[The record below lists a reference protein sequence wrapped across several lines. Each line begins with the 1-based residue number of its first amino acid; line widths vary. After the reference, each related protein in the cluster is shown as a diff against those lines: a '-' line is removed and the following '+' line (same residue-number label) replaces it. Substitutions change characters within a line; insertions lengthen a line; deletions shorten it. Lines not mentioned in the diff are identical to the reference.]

1 MTTLALFPLL
11 ASATVWANSSLA
23 PQGANSTPLNLTQV
37 ETSQLS
43 LNSFLRTVDANF
55 PKMVS
60 VRLESNLANS
70 KAQEKRGAFD
80 PVFSFNS
87 DFIRYN
93 PSSAPGKAYE
103 TQMSEGT
110 IEVLDRS
117 GAKLAVG
124 ARLNN
129 GRVKSPGN
137 STGDWGEYFVSAK
150 IPLIRDRLTNAKTVA
165 EKQALLGV
173 PLADQFIRQ
182 TRFDVLQK
190 AGDVY
195 WDWVGAGEKLRINQ
209 ALYDLAVDRAKFIKL
224 RVEAGANPAIDNAE
238 ANAEVFRRKGSLEK
252 AERDLQKSELKLQ
265 FFLWNQQTIA
275 EPKPLQRTRLPL
287 LASQFEL
294 PTQNAIEAGKNTALM
309 ERPELLGIQLS
320 RDLFSLDLALA
331 ENERKPALD
340 FTLGPGTDLGGGGI
354 GLTYKTGL
362 FYSIPLRQ
370 NTADGRIIQVQV
382 KLQKLDLEEK
392 QTRQGIL
399 IEFSDAVSSL
409 KQTLERVKAA
419 ELEVTAA
426 RELERGEKIRFDN
439 GSSTLFLINQR
450 ERGRAEAEIRYA
462 DVRVEMEQ
470 ANLNYLITT
479 TQIMKSMEP
488 ATTKLLTSVKPE
500 GAPRG

>member
-1 MTTLALFPLL
+1 
-11 ASATVWANSSLA
+11 
-23 PQGANSTPLNLTQV
+23 
-37 ETSQLS
+37 
-43 LNSFLRTVDANF
+43 
-55 PKMVS
+55 MVS

-150 IPLIRDRLTNAKTVA
+150 IPLIRDCLTNAKTVA

-399 IEFSDAVSSL
+399 IEVSDAVSSL
-409 KQTLERVKAA
+409 KQTLERVKAT

-488 ATTKLLTSVKPE
+488 ATTKLLTPVKPE

>member
-11 ASATVWANSSLA
+11 ASATVWANPSLA
-23 PQGANSTPLNLTQV
+23 LQGANSTPSNLTQV

-55 PKMVS
+55 PKMMS

-294 PTQNAIEAGKNTALM
+294 PTQNAIDA
-309 ERPELLGIQLS
+309 
-320 RDLFSLDLALA
+320 
-331 ENERKPALD
+331 
-340 FTLGPGTDLGGGGI
+340 GPGTDLGGGGI

-399 IEFSDAVSSL
+399 IEVSDAVSSL

>member
-1 MTTLALFPLL
+1 MTTLALFPFL
-11 ASATVWANSSLA
+11 ASATVWANPSLA
-23 PQGANSTPLNLTQV
+23 SQGANSTASSLTQV

-399 IEFSDAVSSL
+399 IEVSDAVSSL

-488 ATTKLLTSVKPE
+488 ATTKLLTLVKPE

>member
-265 FFLWNQQTIA
+265 SFLWNQQTIA

-399 IEFSDAVSSL
+399 IEVSDAVSSL

-426 RELERGEKIRFDN
+426 RELERGEKIRFEN

-488 ATTKLLTSVKPE
+488 ATNTLLTPVKPE

>member
-399 IEFSDAVSSL
+399 IEVSDAVSSL

>member
-23 PQGANSTPLNLTQV
+23 PQGANSTPSNLTQV

-399 IEFSDAVSSL
+399 IEVSDAVSSL

>member
-11 ASATVWANSSLA
+11 ASATVWVNPSLA
-23 PQGANSTPLNLTQV
+23 PQGASSTPSNLTQV

-275 EPKPLQRTRLPL
+275 EPKPLQRTRLPS

-294 PTQNAIEAGKNTALM
+294 PTQNAIDAGRNTALV

-399 IEFSDAVSSL
+399 IEVSDAVSSL

-419 ELEVTAA
+419 EMEVTAA

>member
-1 MTTLALFPLL
+1 
-11 ASATVWANSSLA
+11 
-23 PQGANSTPLNLTQV
+23 
-37 ETSQLS
+37 
-43 LNSFLRTVDANF
+43 
-55 PKMVS
+55 
-60 VRLESNLANS
+60 
-70 KAQEKRGAFD
+70 
-80 PVFSFNS
+80 
-87 DFIRYN
+87 
-93 PSSAPGKAYE
+93 
-103 TQMSEGT
+103 
-110 IEVLDRS
+110 
-117 GAKLAVG
+117 
-124 ARLNN
+124 
-129 GRVKSPGN
+129 
-137 STGDWGEYFVSAK
+137 
-150 IPLIRDRLTNAKTVA
+150 
-165 EKQALLGV
+165 
-173 PLADQFIRQ
+173 
-182 TRFDVLQK
+182 
-190 AGDVY
+190 
-195 WDWVGAGEKLRINQ
+195 
-209 ALYDLAVDRAKFIKL
+209 
-224 RVEAGANPAIDNAE
+224 
-238 ANAEVFRRKGSLEK
+238 VFRRKGSLEK

-294 PTQNAIEAGKNTALM
+294 PTQNAVEAGKNTALM

-399 IEFSDAVSSL
+399 IEVSDAVSSL

>member
-11 ASATVWANSSLA
+11 ASTTVWANSSLA

-60 VRLESNLANS
+60 VRLESNLAKS

-294 PTQNAIEAGKNTALM
+294 PTQNAIDAGRSTALV

-399 IEFSDAVSSL
+399 IEVSDAVSSL

-426 RELERGEKIRFDN
+426 RELERGEKIRFEN

-488 ATTKLLTSVKPE
+488 ATNTLLTPVKPE

>member
-23 PQGANSTPLNLTQV
+23 PQGANSTPSNLTQV

-110 IEVLDRS
+110 VEVLDRS

-294 PTQNAIEAGKNTALM
+294 PTQNAIDAGRSTALV

-340 FTLGPGTDLGGGGI
+340 FTFGPGTDLGGGGI

-399 IEFSDAVSSL
+399 IEVSDAVSSL

-426 RELERGEKIRFDN
+426 RELERGEKIRFEN

-488 ATTKLLTSVKPE
+488 ATNTLLTPVKPE

>member
-294 PTQNAIEAGKNTALM
+294 PTQNAVEAGKNTALM

-399 IEFSDAVSSL
+399 IEVSDAVSSL

-488 ATTKLLTSVKPE
+488 ATTKLLTSVKPG

>member
-11 ASATVWANSSLA
+11 ASATVWVNPSLA
-23 PQGANSTPLNLTQV
+23 LQGANLTPSNLTQV

-275 EPKPLQRTRLPL
+275 EPKPLQRTRLPS

-340 FTLGPGTDLGGGGI
+340 FTLEPGTDLGGGGI

-399 IEFSDAVSSL
+399 IEVSDAVSSL

-419 ELEVTAA
+419 ELEVSAA
-426 RELERGEKIRFDN
+426 KELERGEKIRFEN

-488 ATTKLLTSVKPE
+488 ATTKLLTSVKPK

>member
-1 MTTLALFPLL
+1 
-11 ASATVWANSSLA
+11 
-23 PQGANSTPLNLTQV
+23 
-37 ETSQLS
+37 
-43 LNSFLRTVDANF
+43 
-55 PKMVS
+55 
-60 VRLESNLANS
+60 
-70 KAQEKRGAFD
+70 
-80 PVFSFNS
+80 
-87 DFIRYN
+87 
-93 PSSAPGKAYE
+93 
-103 TQMSEGT
+103 
-110 IEVLDRS
+110 
-117 GAKLAVG
+117 
-124 ARLNN
+124 
-129 GRVKSPGN
+129 
-137 STGDWGEYFVSAK
+137 
-150 IPLIRDRLTNAKTVA
+150 
-165 EKQALLGV
+165 
-173 PLADQFIRQ
+173 
-182 TRFDVLQK
+182 
-190 AGDVY
+190 
-195 WDWVGAGEKLRINQ
+195 
-209 ALYDLAVDRAKFIKL
+209 VDRAKFIKL

-294 PTQNAIEAGKNTALM
+294 PTQNAIDAGRNTALV

-399 IEFSDAVSSL
+399 IEVSDAVSSL

-419 ELEVTAA
+419 EMEVTAA

-488 ATTKLLTSVKPE
+488 ATTKLLTLVKPE

>member
-1 MTTLALFPLL
+1 
-11 ASATVWANSSLA
+11 
-23 PQGANSTPLNLTQV
+23 
-37 ETSQLS
+37 
-43 LNSFLRTVDANF
+43 
-55 PKMVS
+55 MVS

-110 IEVLDRS
+110 VEVLDRS

-150 IPLIRDRLTNAKTVA
+150 IPLIRDRLTNAKTVT

-294 PTQNAIEAGKNTALM
+294 PTQNAIDAGRSTALV

-340 FTLGPGTDLGGGGI
+340 FTFGPGTDLGGGGI

-399 IEFSDAVSSL
+399 IEVSDAVSSL

-426 RELERGEKIRFDN
+426 RELERGEKIRFEN

-488 ATTKLLTSVKPE
+488 ATIKLLTLVKPE

>member
-294 PTQNAIEAGKNTALM
+294 PTQNAIDAGKNTALV

-399 IEFSDAVSSL
+399 IEVSDAVSSL

-426 RELERGEKIRFDN
+426 RELERGEKIRFEN

-488 ATTKLLTSVKPE
+488 ATIKLLTLVKPE

>member
-294 PTQNAIEAGKNTALM
+294 PTQNAVEAGKNTALM

-399 IEFSDAVSSL
+399 IEVSDAVSSL

-488 ATTKLLTSVKPE
+488 ATTKLFTSVKPE

>member
-11 ASATVWANSSLA
+11 ASATVWANPSLA
-23 PQGANSTPLNLTQV
+23 PQGASSTPSSLTQV

-294 PTQNAIEAGKNTALM
+294 PTQNAVEAGKNTALM

-399 IEFSDAVSSL
+399 IEVSDAVSSL

-488 ATTKLLTSVKPE
+488 ATTKLLTLVKPE

>member
-11 ASATVWANSSLA
+11 ASATVWVNSSLA
-23 PQGANSTPLNLTQV
+23 LQGGNSTPSNLTQV

-80 PVFSFNS
+80 PVFSLNS

-103 TQMSEGT
+103 TQMSQGT

-117 GAKLAVG
+117 GAKFAVG

-340 FTLGPGTDLGGGGI
+340 FTLGPGTDVGGGGI

-399 IEFSDAVSSL
+399 IEVSDAVSSL

-488 ATTKLLTSVKPE
+488 ATTKLLTLVKPE

>member
-137 STGDWGEYFVSAK
+137 STGEWGEYFVSAK

-238 ANAEVFRRKGSLEK
+238 ANAEVFRRKGSFEK

-287 LASQFEL
+287 LASRFEL
-294 PTQNAIEAGKNTALM
+294 PTQNAIDAGRSTALV

-399 IEFSDAVSSL
+399 IEVSDAVSSL

-488 ATTKLLTSVKPE
+488 ATIKLLTLVKPE

>member
-294 PTQNAIEAGKNTALM
+294 PTQNAIDAGRSTALV

-399 IEFSDAVSSL
+399 IEVSDAVSSL

-426 RELERGEKIRFDN
+426 RELERGEKIRFEN

-488 ATTKLLTSVKPE
+488 ATIKLLTLVKPE